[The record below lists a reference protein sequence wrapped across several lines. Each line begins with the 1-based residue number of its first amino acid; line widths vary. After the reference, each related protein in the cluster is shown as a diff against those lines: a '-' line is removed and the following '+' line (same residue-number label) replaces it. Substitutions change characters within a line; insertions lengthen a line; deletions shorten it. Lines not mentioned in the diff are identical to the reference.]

1 MRRHKNKGIIFAS
14 IVGILAGI
22 CGIVLIVLEET
33 RGVPTNH
40 IQNFLFGIMALCLAR
55 STWERSRLLAW
66 LEIGAAVLFFAA
78 AIMFLL

>member
-1 MRRHKNKGIIFAS
+1 MRRHKNKGVIFAS

-22 CGIVLIVLEET
+22 CGIALIVLEET
-33 RGVPTNH
+33 RGLETNH
-40 IQNFLFGIMALCLAR
+40 IRTFLFGIMALCLAR

-66 LEIGAAVLFFAA
+66 LEIVVAVLFFAA